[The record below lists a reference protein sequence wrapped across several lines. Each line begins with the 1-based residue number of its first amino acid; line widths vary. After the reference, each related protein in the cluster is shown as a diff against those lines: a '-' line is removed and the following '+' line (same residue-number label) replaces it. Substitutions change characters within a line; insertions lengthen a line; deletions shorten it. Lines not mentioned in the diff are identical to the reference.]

1 MAKVKWGWTFALIL
15 FLISAALTVFA
26 EQQATRIIKFVPSAH
41 VRDVRDGRCWTGS
54 IAAPRPDA
62 WRCMIGNEI
71 VDPCFASADRSLV
84 ICNPNP
90 LKGYPGF
97 RLRLTEPLPR
107 SEIPAQSAYDGGWL
121 VELVDGT
128 LCRPA
133 TGAGFEVKGKVAS
146 YYCDNWQSGK
156 DIVLLGDFDMRAP
169 VWTAEKATITQGKR
183 GPVYLS
189 SHRVAVKTVWQ

>member
-1 MAKVKWGWTFALIL
+1 MRMDLCCDLIFGL
-15 FLISAALTVFA
+15 CLTDGFCRAAGNENHQVCSHCPCSGRA
-26 EQQATRIIKFVPSAH
+26 EGK
-41 VRDVRDGRCWTGS
+41 CWTGS

-71 VDPCFASADRSLV
+71 VDPCFSSRDRNFV

-90 LKGYPGF
+90 PKGYPGF

-107 SEIPAQSAYDGGWL
+107 SETPVQSGYDGGWL

-133 TGAGFEVKGKVAS
+133 TGASFEVKGKVAG
-146 YYCDNWQSGK
+146 YYCRAGK
-156 DIVLLGDFDMRAP
+156 VARTSSCWGTSIPLSPLG
-169 VWTAEKATITQGKR
+169 WLKR
-183 GPVYLS
+183 RRLP
-189 SHRVAVKTVWQ
+189 RVSEVRFTEIHIK